1 LRQQET
7 AVTTLRR
14 PTAHRL
20 AASAALAWLGLA
32 GSAVAQP
39 LQLPGAQPFNTPGT
53 QQSAPASV
61 GGPAA
66 PRPRTMPAI
75 KIPGEDSIL
84 GKTLRRNGGFGEAT
98 LEKTGNGYGLKLRAE
113 GFQSGNLTEPCAI
126 SFGDAP
132 VPVTSLGKP
141 AGLARYKLE
150 APACPIVFDVL
161 DGAFLVSEPEQ
172 PCVIEAAAC
181 RIDPRGVWG
190 PDVRTLPARAKEIE
204 GERSKAET
212 AVREG
217 FRALSA
223 KADLPEQ
230 RTIAREQ
237 AGFSSER
244 EQICRDFQREGSH
257 GFCGARVTEA
267 RAASIRSRLG
277 LPEPKPETAK
287 PRPATARRAPPP
299 TAAPAPAIQ

>member
-1 LRQQET
+1 M
-7 AVTTLRR
+7 TTLRR

-20 AASAALAWLGLA
+20 AAGAALAWLGLA
-32 GSAVAQP
+32 GIAVAQP
-39 LQLPGAQPFNTPGT
+39 MQLPGAQPFNQPGA

-61 GGPAA
+61 GGQSSA

-98 LEKTGNGYGLKLRAE
+98 LEKTGSGYGLKLRAE
-113 GFQSGNLTEPCAI
+113 GFQSSNLVEPCAI
-126 SFGDAP
+126 SFGDTA

-141 AGLARYKLE
+141 AGLPRYKLE
-150 APACPIVFDVL
+150 AAACPIVFDVL
-161 DGAFLVSEPEQ
+161 DGAFLVIEPEQ

-181 RIDPRGVWG
+181 RIEPRGVWG
-190 PDVRTLPARAKEIE
+190 PDSRTLAARAKDIE
-204 GERSKAET
+204 AERKHAEG
-212 AVREG
+212 AVRDG
-217 FRALSA
+217 YRALSA
-223 KADLPEQ
+223 KANLTEQ

-257 GFCGARVTEA
+257 GFCGARITEA
-267 RAASIRSRLG
+267 RAASIRARLG
-277 LPEPKPETAK
+277 LPEPKPEAAK
-287 PRPATARRAPPP
+287 PRPATARRTPPP
-299 TAAPAPAIQ
+299 AVAPAATIQ